1 MTSTLLSLSLVVGVQ
16 VIHVLMLGCFFKHRK
31 VADKRKGH
39 VALAWTAAL
48 NGGSDYTIYT
58 RW

>member
-1 MTSTLLSLSLVVGVQ
+1 MTSTLLSLPLVVGVQ

-39 VALAWTAAL
+39 VALAWTAAV